1 METKV
6 LNYFVSSELDEKDLK
21 GIEINPLEL
30 KALTLKDVKDLNDKN
45 SSKEMNISS
54 KEFEG
59 LLKSARKKITEAL
72 INGTS
77 IIVKDE
83 KEIRPEDI
91 ITTLCTFRCA
101 TCGSIYTINYEKEDI
116 ICPICFSTKVMTSE
130 EAGFIKNQYKFINK
144 NRK

>member
-6 LNYFVSSELDEKDLK
+6 VNYFVSSELDEYDFK

-30 KALTLKDVKDLNDKN
+30 KALILKDIKDLNDKN
-45 SSKEMNISS
+45 SSKEMNISI
-54 KEFEG
+54 KEFEI

-72 INGTS
+72 INGIS

-83 KEIRPEDI
+83 KEIRPQDI

-101 TCGSIYTINYEKEDI
+101 TCGNIYTINYEKENI
-116 ICPICFSTKVMTSE
+116 VCPLCFSTKVMTSE
-130 EAGFIKNQYKFINK
+130 EAGFIKKQHKFYK
-144 NRK
+144 

>member
-6 LNYFVSSELDEKDLK
+6 VNYFVSSELDEDDFK

-30 KALTLKDVKDLNDKN
+30 KALILKDIKDLNDKN
-45 SSKEMNISS
+45 SSKEMNISI
-54 KEFEG
+54 KEFEI

-72 INGTS
+72 INGIS

-83 KEIRPEDI
+83 KEIRPQDI

-101 TCGSIYTINYEKEDI
+101 TCGNIYTINYEKENI
-116 ICPICFSTKVMTSE
+116 VCPLCFSTKVMTSE
-130 EAGFIKNQYKFINK
+130 EAGFIKKQHKFINK
-144 NRK
+144 K